1 MRQVSNLPLVALT
14 VVVALSVAERAD
26 ARRIAIATSGV
37 SFDDVARGMPE
48 TRGLSPLDVI
58 DFSDVRAPLTAMIF
72 NIDGGQPNGWP
83 AALSSTWDGGV
94 AACHARGDG
103 SAFTMKNKGA
113 WLCSRELSKALL
125 QAYLDHVMPDEVVVV
140 VVSEDRKTGIVTA
153 RAERFAPSA
162 ASMTVAVKQGRDPA
176 RVALMAIH
184 DAGVS
189 SAERAPRA
197 VVRPVPKPPAG
208 TVIMTNPD
216 LMRGSPKL
224 DIAVVDVTPCPAARV
239 RLDIGPKEAPIAT
252 TLSDL
257 ANRSLKTTEADP
269 ALACTI
275 DVAKNNAPSPIFA
288 RTGMSV
294 FTGTLTCEGMTHVSA
309 NGFGI
314 HGDHAQKDLAPSVLK
329 KFVEAR
335 CATTATP

>member
-1 MRQVSNLPLVALT
+1 MRSAHRLPLAALT
-14 VVVALSVAERAD
+14 VVVTLSIAGRAD
-26 ARRIAIATSGV
+26 ARRLAIATSGV

-48 TRGLSPLDVI
+48 ARGLSPLDVI
-58 DFSDVRAPLTAMIF
+58 DFSDIYAPLNALVF

-83 AALSSTWDGGV
+83 AELSATWDGGV

-113 WLCSRELSKALL
+113 WLCSRELSKALQ
-125 QAYLDHVMPDEVVVV
+125 QAYFDHVKPDEVVVV
-140 VVSEDRKTGIVTA
+140 IVSEDPKSGIITA
-153 RAERFAPSA
+153 RAERYAPSA
-162 ASMTVAVKQGRDPA
+162 ASMTVAIKQGRDPA

-189 SAERAPRA
+189 SAERATRA
-197 VVRPVPKPPAG
+197 VVRPVPTPPPG
-208 TVIMTNPD
+208 TVMVTNPD

-224 DIAVVDVTPCPAARV
+224 DLPVVDVTPCPAARV

-252 TLSDL
+252 TLTDL

-269 ALACTI
+269 ALVCTI
-275 DVAKNNAPSPIFA
+275 DVAKNNAPNPFG

-294 FTGTLTCEGMTHVSA
+294 FTGTLTCEGMAPVSA

-314 HGDHAQKDLAPSVLK
+314 HGDNAQKDLAPSVLK
-329 KFVEAR
+329 KFVVAR
-335 CATTATP
+335 CVAPAP